1 MFNPQITAAD
11 GEYDACEGC
20 LSLHG
25 ERHTPRFRRI
35 EVDYTTRKGRARHA
49 TFTDWTAQI
58 IQHEIDHCNGV
69 LI

>member
-1 MFNPQITAAD
+1 MCIRD
-11 GEYDACEGC
+11 
-20 LSLHG
+20 
-25 ERHTPRFRRI
+25 RRFRRI